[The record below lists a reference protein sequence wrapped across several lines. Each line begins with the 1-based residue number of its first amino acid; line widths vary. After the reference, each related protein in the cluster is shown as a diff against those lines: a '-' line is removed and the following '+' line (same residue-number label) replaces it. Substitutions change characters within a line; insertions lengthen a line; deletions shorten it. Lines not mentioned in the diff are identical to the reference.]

1 MALPVLPSPPAQEP
15 NLKPDPDSHSLRFNE
30 SEDLV
35 LNQSRS
41 WARAITWCLMGVTAF
56 GLAWV
61 ALAKTEEIVTAPG
74 KLEPLGAV
82 KEVQMPVGGVV
93 EQVLV
98 KEGQQVSKGQILLR
112 LDTETTRDRQQSMV
126 KSIAYKEQQVL
137 LKREELFRYL
147 DTNSTEQRVLAES
160 LVLETEI
167 LSRLEVLNKEG
178 ATAEL
183 QYLGQRQ
190 KVQEVRGKLDE
201 SRMDRLRQQALLM
214 QGIRQLQS
222 ELTDLRSKLIELNVN
237 IRYQE
242 IKAPESGVV
251 FELKSR
257 AKGFVAQTS
266 EPVMKIVPFDRLEAR
281 VEVPSR
287 EIGFV
292 SINKLAEISIDSFPA
307 SDFGVLHG
315 TVRRI
320 GSDALPPDQ
329 MKTFYRFPVD
339 IKLDAKSLVPCPDST
354 DSDQKVCFKPS
365 KGNALPLQVGM
376 SLTANIKLRKVTYL
390 QLLMQN
396 FRDKAESLRRI

>member
-1 MALPVLPSPPAQEP
+1 MALPVLPSPPTQEP
-15 NLKPDPDSHSLRFNE
+15 KPDADSRSFQFNE

-35 LNQSRS
+35 LQQSRF
-41 WARAITWCLMGVTAF
+41 WASAITWSLMGVTAF
-56 GLAWV
+56 GLAWL

-74 KLEPLGAV
+74 KLEPLGVV

-98 KEGQQVSKGQILLR
+98 KEGQQVSRGQTLLK

-160 LVLETEI
+160 LGLETEV
-167 LSRLEVLNKEG
+167 LSRLEVLNREG

-190 KVQEVRGKLDE
+190 KVQEVRGKLE
-201 SRMDRLRQQALLM
+201 QSRVDRLRQQALLM
-214 QGIRQLQS
+214 QGVRQLQS
-222 ELTDLRSKLIELNVN
+222 ELIDLRSKLIELNVN

-257 AKGFVAQTS
+257 TKGFVAQTS

-292 SINKLAEISIDSFPA
+292 SINKPAEISIDSFPA
-307 SDFGVLHG
+307 SDFGVMHG

-339 IKLDAKSLVPCPDST
+339 IKLDANSLINCPSGT
-354 DSDQKVCFKPS
+354 DSEQKVCFKPS

-390 QLLMQN
+390 QLLLQN
-396 FRDKAESLRRI
+396 FRDKAKSLQRI